1 MIYLDF
7 AKAFDSVDHTI
18 LSTELRAY
26 GVSRQ
31 LLAWFA
37 DYLTGRAQRV
47 VLHGATSRWA
57 PVTSGVLQGSL
68 LGPLLFTIFIN
79 DLPGENV
86 GGMRAALYADD
97 TKLQTTQANVDDW
110 SKGNNINFNTYC
122 DADENSLDL
131 RLHPKQHTTFAGVR
145 GKRSKS
151 YNYRYVVLALLYIHH
166 HHLRQQAPWAPKAD
180 MSIAN

>member
-7 AKAFDSVDHTI
+7 ARAFDSVDHAI
-18 LSTELRAY
+18 LSTMLRAY

-47 VLHGATSRWA
+47 VLDGAASQWA

-97 TKLQTTQANVDDW
+97 TKLHKNV
-110 SKGNNINFNTYC
+110 
-122 DADENSLDL
+122 
-131 RLHPKQHTTFAGVR
+131 Q
-145 GKRSKS
+145 
-151 YNYRYVVLALLYIHH
+151 
-166 HHLRQQAPWAPKAD
+166 LRQRLPVSAD
-180 MSIAN
+180 HSSKRG

>member
-68 LGPLLFTIFIN
+68 LGPLFFTIFIN

-110 SKGNNINFNTYC
+110 SKGNNINFNTYKC
-122 DADENSLDL
+122 TTLTVTRMKTPLIYDYILNNTQLL
-131 RLHPKQHTTFAGVR
+131 RVSAEKDQRVIITGTLSWHSYIYTITT
-145 GKRSKS
+145 
-151 YNYRYVVLALLYIHH
+151 
-166 HHLRQQAPWAPKAD
+166 
-180 MSIAN
+180 